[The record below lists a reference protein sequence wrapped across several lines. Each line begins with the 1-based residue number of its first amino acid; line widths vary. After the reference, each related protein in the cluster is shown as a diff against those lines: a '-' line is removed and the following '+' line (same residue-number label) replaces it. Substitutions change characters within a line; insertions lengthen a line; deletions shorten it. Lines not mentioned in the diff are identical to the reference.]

1 MKAAGLALTLLA
13 FAFAPTAS
21 AAQDPPSTVR
31 IVYGLRIGFLPLGK
45 MDLTQQMHAGDYKA
59 DSHLETAGL
68 INLFWKSKIEAHS
81 KGAVERDRLA
91 PAVYDSRSVNHSDKN
106 QRVSLTYGRNTLP
119 VLFASPPYKTK
130 KYPVSDEQKKNT
142 LDPVSALVL
151 MTTGLS
157 ASAQNPCGTKAPVF
171 DGARRY
177 DVVLDYKKTENIT
190 LANGLYSG
198 PVYLCQIHYNQIAG
212 FKQKILEEGKK
223 LPDMFAWMAA
233 LPARNDSRAH
243 YIVPLRIWT
252 ATGFGTVEAL
262 ASRVNLNGNVWKE
275 KS

>member
-1 MKAAGLALTLLA
+1 MKAARFGLILLLFTLA
-13 FAFAPTAS
+13 APAAAKDDGAS
-21 AAQDPPSTVR
+21 SVR

-45 MDLTQQMHAGDYKA
+45 MDLTQQMHARDYRA

-68 INLFWKSKIEAHS
+68 VNLFWKSKIDAHS
-81 KGAVERDRLA
+81 KGAIERDRLA
-91 PAVYDSRSVNHSDKN
+91 PASYDSHSVNRNDKN
-106 QRVSLTYGRNTLP
+106 QQVSLTYGRNTLP
-119 VLFASPPYKTK
+119 MLFANPAYKTN

-157 ASAQNPCGTKAPVF
+157 ANAKNPCGTVAPVF

-177 DVVLDYKKTENIT
+177 DVVLDYQKTMNVT
-190 LANGLYSG
+190 LSNGLYSG

-212 FKQKILEEGKK
+212 FKQKILEEGKA
-223 LPDMFAWMAA
+223 LPDIFAWIAA
-233 LPARNDSRAH
+233 LPARNDPRGH
-243 YIVPLRIWT
+243 YLVPVRLWT

-262 ASRVNLNGNVWKE
+262 AARVNLNGNVWKE